1 MIRGVTARDPPDR
14 VVLLAVG
21 GEAGAVHDLA
31 SDLRPFVIGEVLVV
45 RGGPDEAVPYGAA
58 RSARAEGVVWLSE
71 QAGCAPCW
79 GMRPCALT
87 TSGPRSAAARPAG
100 PTS

>member
-45 RGGPDEAVPYGAA
+45 RGGPDGAVPYGAA

-71 QAGCAPCW
+71 QAGCAKVTEPISVA
-79 GMRPCALT
+79 P
-87 TSGPRSAAARPAG
+87 
-100 PTS
+100 